1 MAETEAPP
9 SPAAGGGG
17 GEAKKPTAKELRM
30 LERAKAASDKAAADA
45 AKAASSGV
53 YGELPLVQSREM
65 SGRVWSR
72 CVALRAAAGAQ
83 PPWAGAA
90 GPAPPPRLGK
100 LTPPRH
106 PSPPSPSR
114 ARAPAG

>member
-17 GEAKKPTAKELRM
+17 GEAKKPAAKELRM

-72 CVALRAAAGAQ
+72 CVALHVAAGALNSLGWPC
-83 PPWAGAA
+83 PPHASVAH
-90 GPAPPPRLGK
+90 PLSPLPR
-100 LTPPRH
+100 R
-106 PSPPSPSR
+106 PSSRLR
-114 ARAPAG
+114 ARCAG

>member
-1 MAETEAPP
+1 
-9 SPAAGGGG
+9 
-17 GEAKKPTAKELRM
+17 M

-72 CVALRAAAGAQ
+72 CVARCAWLRAPQ
-83 PPWAGAA
+83 PPWAGL
-90 GPAPPPRLGK
+90 APPHASVAHPLSPLPR
-100 LTPPRH
+100 R
-106 PSPPSPSR
+106 PSSRVR
-114 ARAPAG
+114 ARCAG